1 MYLLDDLNL
10 YLLVLDCV
18 QIPLL
23 FPQTSHI
30 PVKAM
35 RVEIQ
40 TNHT

>member
-10 YLLVLDCV
+10 YLLVLNCV

-35 RVEIQ
+35 NVEIQ